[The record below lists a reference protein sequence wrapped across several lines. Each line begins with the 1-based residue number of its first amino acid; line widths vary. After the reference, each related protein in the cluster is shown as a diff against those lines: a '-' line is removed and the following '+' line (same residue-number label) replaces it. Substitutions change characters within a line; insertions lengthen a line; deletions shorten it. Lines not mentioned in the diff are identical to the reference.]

1 MRILLFLIVFVV
13 AISCRK
19 SPNRPENTENATYK
33 LFIDSSDTYV
43 IKAKYPLLNQD
54 NGNEIKEMIDMIIS
68 QEKENWKE
76 EESHQKTGS
85 KKKENIELLIDYE
98 SFESQN
104 PKTKSYLIKS
114 VSKYGTSETT
124 NVYTLVFLNNKKVDI
139 ESFLNLEDDLQLT
152 RFLKEQALKQDK
164 NLNPKLLDRGLGL
177 SYLKPGTDILNDNVD
192 GYFYGSNFW
201 NFTVDDSGL
210 DFYFV
215 SGDIAPKEDG
225 IQKIRLSWEQLKPYL
240 IDSFNMKN

>member
-13 AISCRK
+13 TVSCRK
-19 SPNRPENTENATYK
+19 SPNRPGNTENATHK

-54 NGNEIKEMIDMIIS
+54 NGNEIKELIDMIIS

-76 EESHQKTGS
+76 EPQQKTNSG
-85 KKKENIELLIDYE
+85 KKEKPGLFIDYE

-114 VSKYGTSETT
+114 VSKYGTSETA

-139 ESFLNLEDDLQLT
+139 EAFLNLEDDLQLT
-152 RFLKEQALKQDK
+152 KFLKEQALKQDK
-164 NLNPKLLDRGLGL
+164 NLNPKLLDKGLGL
-177 SYLKPGTDILNDNVD
+177 SYLKPGTDILNDEVD

-210 DFYFV
+210 DFYFA
-215 SGDIAPKEDG
+215 SGDIAPEADG

-240 IDSFNMKN
+240 ISGFNMEN